1 MAYQTSQGDGFD
13 QSTPWSEW
21 IWDSNQRSWYTYRTN
36 AEGVQEYSYPQPDRS
51 ENEAA
56 TPRTPGLTE
65 QSVTSDEQS
74 TDFLPSIPTNPN
86 AYTTS
91 QADNDL
97 DYDATPKPV
106 YASPASDHD
115 YYKPPDPRVQNYS
128 TASTNHSSSTWSS
141 GYPPSDNATW
151 QLNTDVAS
159 PSIDAT
165 ARAFDDMS
173 LATPHIPPTEAFDP
187 EVSRAIG
194 NPKHI
199 FKAPNTGNAETL
211 DPRYKVYGG
220 FRLQDDFWKVGRVFM
235 MLWTEPAQP
244 KVPEN
249 GGTRNGSH
257 FSTTFLGQQAYSEI
271 RSNKGLWEFC
281 LLVCSAQN
289 YTYDML
295 MCWSNDAS
303 PIQTYSGQATLKPNL
318 PAPRRHTIIHTTPQA
333 PKQLSY
339 LANDGQSISEDLV
352 LDPIQVNSERTHEP
366 EGELNLLSRLN
377 YSKVYTVEHYVRVLN
392 IGMVASNS
400 ISTFLD
406 QSGWTQGVQP
416 AESHRPRSNLPPKR
430 TSGHSSSNHRSRHSN
445 KHK

>member
-271 RSNKGLWEFC
+271 RRFVVVIKGYGNS
-281 LLVCSAQN
+281 VC
-289 YTYDML
+289 
-295 MCWSNDAS
+295 C